1 MTVLQAV
8 ADASA
13 APAMADLVRRSGYPR
28 PTVYRI
34 VAALLDQGMLAEA
47 PVAAGVPGPG
57 ASSAIRT
64 RVVADPAATT
74 TVTTRYRLGPRLI
87 QLASR
92 AWSQLDLRS
101 ALADDLSA
109 LRDETGETVHLSV
122 PAGRE
127 MIYIDKLESQGP
139 VRMASR
145 VGGRLALHS
154 SAAGKA
160 YMAALPLSTSEA
172 LVEQLVLTPGMPNTI
187 TRPQDLREELAR
199 VRAQGYAVDNEEN
212 ERGIV
217 CYGVAIAGPD
227 GRPLACVSVSTLNY
241 RQQGVSAQRYVEPLL
256 RLRDVARQRLA
267 LPMAMQDA
275 GPGAADEMF
284 LHGSAML
291 PPSS

>member
-1 MTVLQAV
+1 V
-8 ADASA
+8 
-13 APAMADLVRRSGYPR
+13 PA
-28 PTVYRI
+28 T
-34 VAALLDQGMLAEA
+34 
-47 PVAAGVPGPG
+47 G

-64 RVVADPAATT
+64 GMSADTAAAAT
-74 TVTTRYRLGPRLI
+74 VRYRLGPRLI

-101 ALADDLSA
+101 ALADDLCA

-199 VRAQGYAVDNEEN
+199 VREQGYAVDNEEN

-241 RQQGVSAQRYVEPLL
+241 RQQGVPAQRYVEPLL
-256 RLRDVARQRLA
+256 RLRDIARQRLA
-267 LPMAMQDA
+267 LPLAVATADPNPYQD
-275 GPGAADEMF
+275 
-284 LHGSAML
+284 
-291 PPSS
+291 